1 MDLPAVGY
9 IGCMKTLALAC
20 ILLAGC
26 NAAHA
31 PVPKTRAD
39 DREALS
45 AKEPK
50 PSVRHVNE
58 VESRV
63 RQLPCVRS
71 LSRWNRDY
79 RYDFRGPKIDAT
91 KILFVLI
98 QADDKSE
105 RQINRPHETYDVPSG
120 KYRLVA
126 GVFDTKTK
134 TMKVEECG
142 DLVDGP
148 IP

>member
-1 MDLPAVGY
+1 
-9 IGCMKTLALAC
+9 MKTLALAC

-26 NAAHA
+26 DAAHA
-31 PVPKTRAD
+31 PVPKNRAD
-39 DREALS
+39 DREARS

-50 PSVRHVNE
+50 PSVRLVNE

-63 RQLPCVRS
+63 RQLPCVGS

-79 RYDFRGPKIDAT
+79 RYDFRGPKIDST
-91 KILFVLI
+91 MILFVLI

-126 GVFDTKTK
+126 GVFDTKAK

-148 IP
+148 IA

>member
-1 MDLPAVGY
+1 
-9 IGCMKTLALAC
+9 MKTLALAC

-26 NAAHA
+26 DAAHA
-31 PVPKTRAD
+31 PVPENRAD
-39 DREALS
+39 DSEARS

-50 PSVRHVNE
+50 PSVRLVNE

-63 RQLPCVRS
+63 RQLPCVGS

-79 RYDFRGPKIDAT
+79 RHDFRGPKVDT
-91 KILFVLI
+91 KLILFVLI
-98 QADDKSE
+98 EADNKSE
-105 RQINRPHETYDVPSG
+105 REINRPHETYDVPPG

-126 GVFDTKTK
+126 GVFNTTAKTV
-134 TMKVEECG
+134 KVEQCG